1 MRVQSTSLTARQFW
15 CGSISVT
22 GWAIACRRVPWMR
35 FRLKSER
42 RRHMTRQP
50 FSVRRNW
57 RKQSL
62 SPDARE
68 CVPSRCS
75 TESRH
80 PGQSVPASFPSGRC
94 RSSLPAWL
102 RRTLRMLTFSLRQ
115 TGTAY
120 AYGNFHADFIRGRIT
135 LIGCPKLDAVDY
147 TEKLTAIFAS
157 HNIRSVTVARMEVPC
172 CGGIEYAVQNAIAAS
187 GKDISC
193 RVAVIGIDGTILE
206 ERVS

>member
-1 MRVQSTSLTARQFW
+1 
-15 CGSISVT
+15 
-22 GWAIACRRVPWMR
+22 
-35 FRLKSER
+35 
-42 RRHMTRQP
+42 MTRQP

-172 CGGIEYAVQNAIAAS
+172 CGGIEYAVQNAIG
-187 GKDISC
+187 GKRQGYFVPGRSDWN
-193 RVAVIGIDGTILE
+193 RRNDFGREGIINGTENVLLS
-206 ERVS
+206 V